1 MVMKIERLIKGTE
14 KGFFPFVR
22 FMDRIT
28 WVVLFFMMCMTS
40 TDVILRKTLNQSII
54 GSVELT
60 EMLLTVVIF
69 CALAQCQLNNGHIQV
84 DLIYKKLSPRLQ
96 KICDLIT
103 QSLCTVLF
111 ALIAIGTF
119 RHGMEMHECGEVS
132 LDLEIPIYPF
142 VYLASSGCALLAIV
156 LLLKALAALRE
167 MIES

>member
-1 MVMKIERLIKGTE
+1 MKIERLIKGTE

-40 TDVILRKTLNQSII
+40 TDVILRKTLNQSIL

-96 KICDLIT
+96 KFCDLIT
-103 QSLCTVLF
+103 QTLCTVLF
-111 ALIAIGTF
+111 VLITIGTY
-119 RHGMEMHECGEVS
+119 RHGKEMREWGEVS
-132 LDLEIPIYPF
+132 MDLELPIFPF
-142 VYLASSGCALLAIV
+142 VYIASFGCALLAIV
-156 LLLKALAALRE
+156 LLLRALAALKE
-167 MIES
+167 VIDS